1 MKNLDNASV
10 MRTSTTFGRLLGLRT
25 RRLLLAASLGLL
37 TLGTTGCKKHFKVSN
52 PPEGFVEVNRSSY
65 LARYKA
71 LDNVGMNVRAFD
83 NHEGGTMAYWS
94 GDLLKKL
101 AERGYTKT
109 GESTVKSANGVSGQ
123 QYDFD
128 YTPPGGPIAES
139 DGPEPAA
146 EAEGDAAQGV
156 PDAPKFYTVVLFVTK
171 KNIVVVELAGD
182 SSLAGDYRQR
192 VGAIAKEL
200 RVK

>member
-1 MKNLDNASV
+1 MKTINESYAAAVLRN
-10 MRTSTTFGRLLGLRT
+10 LGL
-25 RRLLLAASLGLL
+25 ALGLGVL
-37 TLGTTGCKKHFKVSN
+37 ALGSAGCNKHFKVSN

-109 GESTVKSANGVSGQ
+109 GEGTLKSANGVTGQ
-123 QYDFD
+123 RYDFD
-128 YTPPGGPIAES
+128 YAPPGGPIAES
-139 DGPEPAA
+139 
-146 EAEGDAAQGV
+146 EAPDDASGDATSSESTEGLAS
-156 PDAPKFYTVVLFVTK
+156 APKFYTVVLFVTK

-192 VGAIAKEL
+192 VGDVAKEL